1 MLAALKARLAR
12 PPVNAS
18 RQHLHDFA
26 AEAAATGT
34 GADFR
39 VLDAGAG
46 QLPYKPL
53 FAHVSYEAADIV
65 AAPGLDY
72 VCDISQMPVE
82 DGRYDLVLCS
92 QTLEHVMNPI
102 TVLKEFERILK
113 PGGTVWLTAPLFY
126 AEHVIPYDYFRY
138 TRFAWRKM
146 ARRAGLVVDDIS
158 WLEGYYG
165 TLAYQLDMAYRALPP
180 GMRVR
185 RYLLLHLSRQFA
197 RRELVE
203 RHLPKNGMPKNYKV
217 RLSKAAG

>member
-1 MLAALKARLAR
+1 MLAALKTRLSR

-26 AEAAATGT
+26 AQAAAAGD
-34 GADFR
+34 GPGFR

-53 FAHVSYEAADIV
+53 FTHVSYEAADIV
-65 AAPGLDY
+65 PAPGLDY
-72 VCDISQMPVE
+72 VCDIAAMPVE
-82 DGRYDLVLCS
+82 DDRYDLVLCS
-92 QTLEHVMNPI
+92 QTLEHVMNPVA
-102 TVLKEFERILK
+102 VLREFARVLK

-126 AEHVIPYDYFRY
+126 AEHVTPYDYFRY

-146 ARRAGLVVDDIS
+146 ARRAGLQVEEIS

-165 TLAYQLDMAYRALPP
+165 TLAYQLEMAYKALPP

-185 RYLLLHLSRQFA
+185 RHLLLHLGRQFA
-197 RRELVE
+197 RRELDE
-203 RHLPKNGMPKNYKV
+203 RYLPKRGMPKNYKV
-217 RLSKAAG
+217 RLSKPAA